1 MPLDVAL
8 AFAARGCRVFPCIPR
23 GTGRKRPLTPNGF
36 HDASIDPAVIAG
48 WWRRWPD
55 ALIGVSTGAA
65 SGFIVLDVDVKHADR
80 HGFDTLGYGI
90 LRGADAPKNL
100 RNSTI
105 NSPSRAR
112 ARGRLSN
119 SNGRVLGGSLRGG

>member
-65 SGFIVLDVDVKHADR
+65 AGS
-80 HGFDTLGYGI
+80 
-90 LRGADAPKNL
+90 
-100 RNSTI
+100 S
-105 NSPSRAR
+105 SSMSM
-112 ARGRLSN
+112 SN
-119 SNGRVLGGSLRGG
+119 TPIGTASIRSVTGS